1 MNDLDIAAKFA
12 ELHGLDM
19 NRVRTRQIGRCVL
32 EQWVDGHEELLRL
45 LDLRQEDALRKFQRP
60 DYIALGGERRG
71 GRVESAF
78 YLAVETPFAIRERDI
93 DKVTDNA
100 KILRAVTGLAAYPV
114 VASGLLDPVLPGEM
128 RSRLYEDV
136 DEYVAAGDADGALW
150 YWLDPEA
157 D

>member
-1 MNDLDIAAKFA
+1 MNDLEIAAKFA
-12 ELHGLDM
+12 GLHGLDE
-19 NRVRTRQIGRCVL
+19 NRVRTRQIRRGALV
-32 EQWVDGHEELLRL
+32 QWIDDHEGLLWS
-45 LDLRQEDALRKFQRP
+45 LDLRQEDAFGKFERP
-60 DYIALGGERRG
+60 DYIALGGERRSG
-71 GRVESAF
+71 QIEPAF

-114 VASGLLDPVLPGEM
+114 VASGLLDPVLSDGA
-128 RSRLYEDV
+128 RARLYEDV
-136 DEYVAAGDADGALW
+136 AGYVVARDADVALW